1 MLIFWRVKMFENQQ
15 FILSSIKNILQEAV
29 AVSRFNCNG
38 IESFP
43 LQDYVL
49 QSTFLKMTGYS
60 EQKLKCICWDIASA
74 DYEFRYQVYQHWD
87 FGECSN
93 LNDKTKIYKK
103 LVETIKKY
111 DGTFSANA
119 YIKNLK
125 GGTNLII
132 SESFE
137 ECKNILD
144 NSSLRFFCERDFHNF
159 STDTDTF
166 KVDQIICKYSR
177 NKTFIFDDTLKNI
190 YENLYRQR
198 NRCAHNLKSYQQNLP
213 RITELLKKTRTD
225 NYFYYF
231 TVLIIL
237 DKIFIALYK
246 KLADLIKKNNW

>member
-1 MLIFWRVKMFENQQ
+1 MFENER
-15 FILSSIKNILQEAV
+15 FILSSIKDILQEAT

-60 EQKLKCICWDIASA
+60 EQKLKCICWDIASV
-74 DYEFRYQVYQHWD
+74 DYEFRYQVYQHWS

-93 LNDKTKIYKK
+93 LSDKTKVYKE

-111 DGTFSANA
+111 DNNFKVDE
-119 YIKNLK
+119 YIKNLS
-125 GGTNLII
+125 GGTNIII
-132 SESFE
+132 SDSFK
-137 ECKNILD
+137 ECKSILH

-159 STDTDTF
+159 IRDYDMFNIS
-166 KVDQIICKYSR
+166 QEICKYK
-177 NKTFIFDDTLKNI
+177 NKNDNKNTFLLNDNLKNI
-190 YENLYRQR
+190 YENLYKQR

-213 RITELLKKTRTD
+213 RITELIKKSDKD

-231 TVLIIL
+231 TLLIIL
-237 DKIFIALYK
+237 DKIFIALYE
-246 KLADLIKKNNW
+246 KLSDVIRKNNW

>member
-1 MLIFWRVKMFENQQ
+1 MFENQQ

-29 AVSRFNCNG
+29 AVSFNCSG

-87 FGECSN
+87 FGECSD
-93 LNDKTKIYKK
+93 LDDKTKIYKK
-103 LVETIKKY
+103 LVKTIEKY

-137 ECKNILD
+137 ECKKILQG
-144 NSSLRFFCERDFHNF
+144 SSLRFFCERDFYNF

-166 KVDQIICKYSR
+166 KVDQIICKYSC
-177 NKTFIFDDTLKNI
+177 IFDDRSKNDRLKNI

>member
-1 MLIFWRVKMFENQQ
+1 MFENQQ

-29 AVSRFNCNG
+29 AVSFNCSG

-93 LNDKTKIYKK
+93 LNEKTKIYKK
-103 LVETIKKY
+103 LVETIEKY
-111 DGTFSANA
+111 DGTFSANV

-125 GGTNLII
+125 SGTNLII

-137 ECKNILD
+137 ECKKILQG
-144 NSSLRFFCERDFHNF
+144 SSLRFFCERDFYNF
-159 STDTDTF
+159 STDTDIF
-166 KVDQIICKYSR
+166 KNNQEICNASLL
-177 NKTFIFDDTLKNI
+177 NNELKEV

-213 RITELLKKTRTD
+213 RITELLKKSEKD